1 MDSQRSIIDLSNIL
15 IEEYSGLLREN
26 VFDMLVY
33 VIIMLLKLKSL
44 DYEKLFLFVFFISLI
59 LVFYLI

>member
-15 IEEYSGLLREN
+15 IEEYSGLLREH
-26 VFDMLVY
+26 VVDMLVY